1 MFLPTVNAAIPE
13 PRPLSSMHARHLS
26 LAALLPHLFI
36 HYDLLFHV
44 LF

>member
-13 PRPLSSMHARHLS
+13 PRPLSSMHARHL
-26 LAALLPHLFI
+26 AALLPHLFI